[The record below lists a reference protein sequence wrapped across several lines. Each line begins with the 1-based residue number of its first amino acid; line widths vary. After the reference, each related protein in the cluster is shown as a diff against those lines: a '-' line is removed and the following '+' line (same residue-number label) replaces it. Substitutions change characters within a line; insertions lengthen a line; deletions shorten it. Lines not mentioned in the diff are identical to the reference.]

1 MSTKTATKVPGF
13 CGLCIARCGSIA
25 SVEDG
30 RFTRLD
36 PDPTH
41 PTGQA
46 LCAKGRAAPELVY
59 SKERLTRPL
68 RRTRPKG
75 DADPGWVEISWD
87 EALDTTAA
95 AMRRLAAAHGP
106 NSVAFSQSSPST
118 TAIGDSA
125 PFIRRLMNAFG
136 TPNLVWA
143 LDLCGWGR
151 GFATRYAWGVA
162 SVATG
167 SGGGAMADIA
177 NSGCLILWGYNPSYT
192 RLTHATATIE
202 ALKRGMKLIF
212 VDPRH
217 VGLAGKADL
226 WLRLRPGT
234 DGALALGLA
243 HMMISHGWYDDAFV
257 RTWTNAPH
265 LVRSDT
271 GRLLRGSDV
280 ATGGDASHFVA
291 WDEVAGEPVAYDPAT
306 GRYGT
311 SIERLALEGEAMVA
325 TKRGT
330 LPCRPVFAHY
340 AELCAQYTP
349 ERVAEICWIEP
360 DQLEATARLL
370 WHSRPVS
377 YYAWSGH
384 EHHANTTE
392 AARAMAL
399 LYALTGSFDQRGG
412 NVLLPTVP
420 SPAITGEDLPAA
432 RNMGP
437 ALGVEKRPLG
447 PARWNN
453 VSTHDFYHAV
463 LESEPYPVRGLVGF
477 GSNLLL
483 AFSDPLRGRQ
493 ALAALDFYLHADLF
507 MNPTAELA
515 DIVVPVASCFERE
528 GLRFGFEINADAQ
541 SLVQL
546 RQAVVP
552 PRGEARSDTQIAF
565 DLAVRLGLGEHFW
578 NGDVE
583 AAYRHQLAQSGLSLE
598 GLWAEPRGIRVPLTS
613 RYAKHA
619 EPDTQGNARGFATP
633 SRKVEFWSETLQLK
647 GYAPIPEFVPPPPL
661 QEERYPLVLTCAK
674 PTLFC
679 QTQHRALPG
688 LRRRA
693 MDPEVMLHPE
703 TAARRGVAAGD
714 WVSVETQAGTMRAR
728 AVLNATIDKRV
739 VVGEHGWWQAAPEAN
754 APSYDPFSP
763 LGSNYNLTVDP
774 SARDPISGTTGHR
787 SGCCDIFRVS
797 QMEESKAAAADSR
810 DCREIGGAGPGGGI
824 LRPVFPLR

>member
-1 MSTKTATKVPGF
+1 MSTTAATRVPGF

-30 RFTRLD
+30 RFKRLD

-59 SKERLTRPL
+59 SKQRLARPL

-75 DADPGWVEISWD
+75 EADPGWVEISWD

-106 NSVAFSQSSPST
+106 SSVAFSESSPST
-118 TAIGDSA
+118 TAIGDLA
-125 PFIRRLMNAFG
+125 AFLRRLMNAFG
-136 TPNLVWA
+136 TPNRVSA
-143 LDLCGWGR
+143 LDMCGWGR
-151 GFATRYAWGVA
+151 GYATRYAFGVA

-192 RLTHATATIE
+192 RLTHATATVA
-202 ALKRGMKLIF
+202 ALKRGMKLIV
-212 VDPRH
+212 VDPRY
-217 VGLAGKADL
+217 VGLGGKADL
-226 WLRLRPGT
+226 WLRVRPGA

-243 HMMISHGWYDDAFV
+243 HVMISRGWYDRDFV
-257 RTWTNAPH
+257 RAWTNAPL

-271 GRLLRGSDV
+271 GRLLRAADLV
-280 ATGGDASHFVA
+280 KGGDAGHFVA
-291 WDEVAGEPVAYDPAT
+291 WDGLAGQPVAYDPAT
-306 GRYGT
+306 GRYGAPV
-311 SIERLALEGEAMVA
+311 EHLALEGDAMVA
-325 TKRGT
+325 TKQGMA
-330 LPCRPVFAHY
+330 PCRPVFAHY
-340 AELCAQYTP
+340 AQLCARYTP
-349 ERVAEICWIEP
+349 ERVAEICWIAP
-360 DQLEATARLL
+360 DQVEAAARLI

-392 AARAMAL
+392 TARAMAL

-412 NVLLPTVP
+412 NVLFPAVP
-420 SPAITGEDLPAA
+420 NPAITGEDLPAA
-432 RNMGP
+432 RRMAP
-437 ALGVEKRPLG
+437 AVGVEKRPLG
-447 PARWNN
+447 PAKWNN
-453 VSTHDFYHAV
+453 VSAHDFYRAV
-463 LESEPYPVRGLVGF
+463 LESEPYPMRGLVGF

-483 AFSDPLRGRQ
+483 AFSDPLRGRR
-493 ALAALDFYLHADLF
+493 ALAALDFYVHADLF

-515 DIVVPVASCFERE
+515 DIVLPVASCFERE
-528 GLRFGFEINADAQ
+528 ALRFGFEISAEAQ

-546 RQAVVP
+546 RQPVAP
-552 PRGEARSDTQIAF
+552 PPGAARSDTDIIF

-583 AAYRHQLAQSGLSLE
+583 AAYRHQLAPSGLSLE
-598 GLWAEPRGIRVPLTS
+598 ALRAEPRGIRVPLTT

-619 EPDTQGNARGFATP
+619 EPDTAGNARGFATP
-633 SRKVEFWSETLQLK
+633 SRKVEFWSETLQAK
-647 GYAPIPEFVPPPPL
+647 GYAPMPEFVPPPDP
-661 QEERYPLVLTCAK
+661 QADRYPLVLTCAK

-679 QTQHRALPG
+679 QTQHRALPS

-703 TAARRGVAAGD
+703 TAARRGIAAGD
-714 WVSVETQAGTMRAR
+714 WVCVETQTGAMRAR
-728 AVLNATIDKRV
+728 ALLNGNIDSRV

-754 APSYDPFSP
+754 ATGYNPFSP
-763 LGSNYNLTVDP
+763 QGSNYNLTVDP
-774 SARDPISGTTGHR
+774 SARDPISGTTAHR
-787 SGCCDIFRVS
+787 SGCCEVS
-797 QMEESKAAAADSR
+797 R
-810 DCREIGGAGPGGGI
+810 IP
-824 LRPVFPLR
+824 

>member
-1 MSTKTATKVPGF
+1 MNATTSVKVHGF

-36 PDPTH
+36 PDPAH

-59 SKERLTRPL
+59 GKERLTRPL

-75 DADPGWVEISWD
+75 EADPGWVEISWE

-95 AMRRLAAAHGP
+95 AMRRLAAAHGAA
-106 NSVAFSQSSPST
+106 SVAFSQSSPST

-125 PFIRRLMNAFG
+125 PFTRRLMNAFG

-151 GFATRYAWGVA
+151 GFATRYAFGVA

-177 NSGCLILWGYNPSYT
+177 DSGCLILWGYNPSYT
-192 RLTHATATIE
+192 RLTHATATVA
-202 ALKRGMKLIF
+202 ALKRGMKLVV

-217 VGLAGKADL
+217 VGLASKADL

-243 HMMISHGWYDDAFV
+243 QVIMSRGWYDRDFV
-257 RTWTNAPH
+257 RAWTNAPH

-271 GRLLRGSDV
+271 GRLLRAADL
-280 ATGGDASHFVA
+280 ADEGDAGHFVA
-291 WDEVAGEPVAYDPAT
+291 WDAVAGEPVTYDPAT
-306 GRYGT
+306 GRYGAPL
-311 SIERLALEGEAMVA
+311 ERLALEAEAMVM
-325 TKRGT
+325 TKQGK

-340 AELCAQYTP
+340 AELCARYTP
-349 ERVAEICWIEP
+349 ERVAEICWIP
-360 DQLEATARLL
+360 SDQLEATARLL

-392 AARAMAL
+392 TARAMAL

-412 NVLLPTVP
+412 NVLLPAVP
-420 SPAITGEDLPAA
+420 NPAITGEDLPAA
-432 RNMGP
+432 RRMAP
-437 ALGVEKRPLG
+437 AVGVETRPLG
-447 PARWNN
+447 PAKWNN
-453 VSTHDFYHAV
+453 VSAHDFYRAV
-463 LESEPYPVRGLVGF
+463 LEGEPYPMRGLVGF
-477 GSNLLL
+477 GSNMLL
-483 AFSDPLRGRQ
+483 AFSDPLRGRR
-493 ALAALDFYLHADLF
+493 ALAALDFYAHLDLF

-515 DIVVPVASCFERE
+515 DIVMPVASCFERE
-528 GLRFGFEINADAQ
+528 ALRFGFEISAEAQ

-546 RQAVVP
+546 RRPVVP
-552 PRGEARSDTQIAF
+552 PPGAARSDTDIIF

-583 AAYRHQLAQSGLSLE
+583 AAYRHQLGPSGLSLE
-598 GLWAEPRGIRVPLTS
+598 ALRAEPRGIRVPLTP

-619 EPDTQGNARGFATP
+619 DSDKDGNARGFATP
-633 SRKVEFWSETLQLK
+633 SRKVEFWSETLQAK
-647 GYAPIPEFVPPPPL
+647 GYAPLPDFVAPPAPQP
-661 QEERYPLVLTCAK
+661 ERYPLVLTCAK

-679 QTQHRALPG
+679 QTQHRALPS

-703 TAARRGVAAGD
+703 TAARRGIAAGD
-714 WVSVETQAGTMRAR
+714 WVSVETEAGAMRAR
-728 AVLNATIDKRV
+728 ALLNADIDSRV
-739 VVGEHGWWQAAPEAN
+739 VVGEHGWWQAAPAAN
-754 APSYDPFSP
+754 APGYDPFSP
-763 LGSNYNLTVDP
+763 QGSNYNLAVDP
-774 SARDPISGTTGHR
+774 YARDPISGTTAHR
-787 SGCCDIFRVS
+787 SACCEVFRVT
-797 QMEESKAAAADSR
+797 
-810 DCREIGGAGPGGGI
+810 
-824 LRPVFPLR
+824 

>member
-1 MSTKTATKVPGF
+1 MSTTAVIRVPGF

-25 SVEDG
+25 SVENG

-46 LCAKGRAAPELVY
+46 LCAKGRAAAELVY

-75 DADPGWVEISWD
+75 EADPGWVEISWD

-95 AMRRLAAAHGP
+95 AMRRLARLHGP
-106 NSVAFSQSSPST
+106 QSVAFSQSSPST
-118 TAIGDSA
+118 TAIGDAA
-125 PFIRRLMNAFG
+125 PFVRRLMNAFG
-136 TPNLVWA
+136 TPNLVSS

-151 GFATRYAWGVA
+151 GFATRYAFGVA

-177 NSGCLILWGYNPSYT
+177 NSGCLILWGYNPSHT
-192 RLTHATATIE
+192 RLTHATATVA
-202 ALKRGMKLIF
+202 ALKRGMKLIV

-226 WLRLRPGT
+226 WLRIRPGT

-243 HMMISHGWYDDAFV
+243 HAMINRGWYDREFV
-257 RTWTNAPH
+257 RAWTNAPH

-271 GRLLRGSDV
+271 GRLLRAADL
-280 ATGGDASHFVA
+280 AEGGDTGHFVA
-291 WDEVAGEPVAYDPAT
+291 WDGLAGKPATYDPAT

-311 SIERLALEGEAMVA
+311 LVQHLILEGEAMVA
-325 TKRGT
+325 TKQGM
-330 LPCRPVFAHY
+330 LLCRPVFAHY
-340 AELCAQYTP
+340 ARLCAQYTP
-349 ERVAEICWIEP
+349 ERVAEICWISP
-360 DQLEATARLL
+360 DQLEAVARLL

-392 AARAMAL
+392 TARAMAL

-412 NVLLPTVP
+412 NVLFPTVP

-432 RNMGP
+432 RNM
-437 ALGVEKRPLG
+437 ASAIGVEERPLG
-447 PARWNN
+447 PAKWNY
-453 VSTHDFYHAV
+453 VSTPDFYRSV

-477 GSNLLL
+477 GTNLLL
-483 AFSDPLRGRQ
+483 AFSDPLRGRR
-493 ALAALDFYLHADLF
+493 ALAALDFYVHADLF

-515 DIVVPVASCFERE
+515 DIVLPVASCFERE
-528 GLRFGFEINADAQ
+528 ALRFGFEISAEAQ

-552 PRGEARSDTQIAF
+552 PPGAARSDIDIVF

-578 NGDVE
+578 NGDVD
-583 AAYRHQLAQSGLSLE
+583 AAYRHQLVPSGLSLE
-598 GLWAEPRGIRVPLTS
+598 ALQAAPRGIRVPLTT

-619 EPDTQGNARGFATP
+619 ESDTGGNTRGFATP
-633 SRKVEFWSETLQLK
+633 SRKVEFWSETLQAE
-647 GYAPIPEFVPPPPL
+647 GYAPMPEPILPPAP
-661 QEERYPLVLTCAK
+661 QAERYPLALTCAK

-703 TAARRGVAAGD
+703 TAAQRGIAAGD
-714 WVSVETQAGTMRAR
+714 WVSVETQAGAMRAR
-728 AVLNATIDKRV
+728 ALLNANLDVRV
-739 VVGEHGWWQAAPEAN
+739 VVGEHGWWQASPEAN
-754 APSYDPFSP
+754 APGYDPFSSQ
-763 LGSNYNLTVDP
+763 GSNYNLTVDP
-774 SARDPISGTTGHR
+774 SARDPISGTTAHR
-787 SGCCDIFRVS
+787 SGWCEISRVT
-797 QMEESKAAAADSR
+797 
-810 DCREIGGAGPGGGI
+810 
-824 LRPVFPLR
+824 